1 MQRNGGG
8 AGEEEAVPPR
18 RGGGSAGEASLIA
31 TLRKSTGSI
40 VLPLETWIQ
49 RNGGSA
55 LCRVIKE
62 VKDREERWL
71 SQQQRMTS
79 ECQANIEKLRVKTL
93 SVEKLEATLAADPGY
108 RDFSAEIRRLR
119 ENVRRADRKLE
130 QKEAELRQAKEKGA
144 LEKSELQTALRDAQ
158 SGEHAAQLTRH
169 AERASHT
176 EVQLN
181 DQIFHLRKQMQRLE
195 RKNMD
200 LELQLKRV
208 DAGPQS
214 VDRGMPVV
222 GRMPDTPGERAN
234 WSTPAAGSS
243 RARTPTRKEPLRLE
257 PTDADEPRGPTA
269 DEAELDAGGASPG
282 AAARYRHMATAAQQ
296 KLKESQRATS
306 TLEAELDH
314 SRRELERCNRRNE
327 SMKLR
332 IGTLTSQV
340 IPPGCF
346 LALGSGLRLV
356 GTASAR
362 R

>member
-1 MQRNGGG
+1 
-8 AGEEEAVPPR
+8 
-18 RGGGSAGEASLIA
+18 
-31 TLRKSTGSI
+31 
-40 VLPLETWIQ
+40 
-49 RNGGSA
+49 
-55 LCRVIKE
+55 
-62 VKDREERWL
+62 
-71 SQQQRMTS
+71 
-79 ECQANIEKLRVKTL
+79 
-93 SVEKLEATLAADPGY
+93 
-108 RDFSAEIRRLR
+108 
-119 ENVRRADRKLE
+119 
-130 QKEAELRQAKEKGA
+130 
-144 LEKSELQTALRDAQ
+144 Q

-340 IPPGCF
+340 DQSSRGMSRLQTVEAELEQKGGLVVEAEAAIKLLTSERQELLGEIQLLEERLMQRTREIQQLLDGREAYRTKMQGQIDA
-346 LALGSGLRLV
+346 LAAQNQELRMATSSSDDALQQSRRQ
-356 GTASAR
+356 TEAAIAQAHSDAQAR
-362 R
+362 SDEAIQVARVAAAARVQE